1 MYTHRTLL
9 KYLVGASLLTA
20 PVILTNTQTVYAND
34 LGYTVIQATPETSFK
49 MAIEG
54 EYFPV
59 NVQEMLNYINQERKE
74 ATNNG
79 YFGYKKEQYNPLK
92 WNTQLEELARARAI
106 EASLYPIHSRTSG
119 ENPST
124 KTFGENLAWYNT
136 NTMDNIK
143 LLMSEKKYYLK
154 KRKTIFK
161 DMRKVPASEMEK
173 IGHYYAFVNPA
184 NKYVAAATFQMDIH
198 SGITPNIMV
207 DPDNPQADLTQK
219 KNYGVTAVSFA
230 SNNHYGTDETP
241 LAPIDGKEA
250 TYDVLISSAS
260 MMELRGIEVWWPQEE
275 LNTGNAYQIK
285 AKATTYYNDH
295 GAIAVGNAPIVEGNW
310 QSSNPN
316 VLSVDRNGVV
326 KALSD
331 GEATITFS
339 VKYAKNMTASKKF
352 TVKGGKVTEVTTPP
366 IAPTSEGVK
375 YGETIDRAVDLAPTQ
390 LVDRNE
396 SAVRVMVKL
405 RKKLDQ
411 LPELVAYKWNGLSL
425 SEDFKMEL
433 QKWQLNPEASKK
445 MEEVYRFAE
454 YINASF
460 ANINKQ
466 DQLSSEEQAALKKE
480 IVDIYANKVKN
491 INNPDYNALNE
502 EVRQVMKKAE
512 VQNFQKADAAELEKQ
527 RPELLA
533 NLEENS
539 ILNAEEKAAFKQ
551 KIEQATSTSEL
562 LSINEE
568 MQKAINQKISQDDWL
583 QKQATA
589 KQTLASLSHLTPQDR
604 QQLEKEI
611 DLAKDEATLQ
621 AILTRANELE
631 EKNKNQEAEFDRA
644 KQEAIAKIQAMIDLF
659 ATAKSQALEKIGQAR
674 TIDELHVVLDDTLQ
688 INEEHKKQ
696 RIEAMQNVQVLPYLS
711 EQSKQ
716 GYLEQIKNA
725 PSKEEMD
732 SVYTNASM
740 EYYQNFLKWN
750 AARSEIENLNELT
763 SAERNTFLN
772 EISRTQ
778 DVDQL
783 SEIVQ
788 RAKNLANERAN
799 TQQDLATAKQN
810 AKDSLAKLKAL
821 TDVQKTQYQN
831 QIDQA
836 TTKEAIAAIVKQA
849 QDDNAK
855 RLAEEEAAQAELAQ
869 AKEAA
874 KATITGL
881 ASLPEESKAEY
892 AGQIDKATSKEAIAE
907 IVKQAQDDNAKRLA
921 EEEAAQAELAQAKEA
936 AKATI
941 TGLASLPEASK
952 AEYAGQIDKAT
963 SKEAIAAIV
972 KQAQDDNASR
982 LAEEMAQAALA
993 QAKAAAKATIT
1004 GLASLPE
1011 ASKAEY
1017 AGQIDQAT
1025 TKEAIAAIVKQAQD
1039 DNTSRLAEEMAQA
1052 ELAKAKEAAK
1062 ATITGLASLPE
1073 ASKAEYAGQIDKA
1086 TSKEAVA
1093 AIVKQAQDANA
1104 ARLAEEEAAQAE
1116 LAQAK
1121 EAAKATITGL
1131 ASLPEASKAE
1141 YAGQIDKATSKEAVA
1156 AIVKQAQD
1164 ANAARLAEE
1173 EAAQAELA
1181 QAKEA
1186 AKATITGLASLP
1198 EASKAEYARQ
1208 IDQATTKEAIAAIV
1222 KQAQDDN
1229 AKRLSEEEASQAE
1242 LAKAKE
1248 AAKATITGLASLP
1261 EASKAEYAGQ
1271 IDQATS
1277 KEAIA
1282 AIVKQAQDD
1291 NAKRLAEEMA
1301 QAELSKAKE
1310 AAKAT
1315 VTGLASLP
1323 EASKAEYA
1331 GQIDQATSKEAIAAI
1346 VKKAQEEN
1354 ATRLAEEEAA
1364 QAELAKAKEAAQA
1377 TITGLASLPEA
1388 SKAEYAGQIDKAT
1401 SKEAIA
1407 AIVKQAQDDN
1417 ASRLAEEEAAQAELA
1432 KAKAAAKA
1440 TITGLASLPEASKA
1454 EYAGQIDQATSKEAV
1469 TAIVK
1474 QAQDANAARLAE
1486 EMAQAALAQA
1496 KAAAKATITGLAS
1509 LPEASK
1515 AGYAGQIDQ
1524 ATSKEAIAEIV
1535 KKAQDENAKRLA
1547 EEEAAQA
1554 ELAKA
1559 KAAAKATITG
1569 LASLPEASKAEYAG
1583 QIDQA
1588 TSKEAVTAI
1597 VKQAQDANA
1606 ARLAEEMAQ
1615 AALAQAKAAAK
1626 ATITGLAS
1634 LPEASKAGYAGQIDQ
1649 ATSKEAIAEIVK
1661 KAQDENA
1668 KRLAEE
1674 EAAQAELAKAKAA
1687 AKATITGLASLPEAS
1702 KAEYAG
1708 QLDKATTTEAIAAIV
1723 KQAQDDNED
1732 VKDYTADNTGA
1743 SGDGQHQ
1750 QGRIQTHTKNVG
1762 ATISKS
1768 PQNLPQTNENQDS
1781 EEDTEKEKVSTNE
1794 KQKANDSQD
1803 NKMSQSTTKE
1813 VMEEKKENKNTFV
1826 KIFSVLVAGLVSGWF
1841 FIMKKKSK
1849 K

>member
-9 KYLVGASLLTA
+9 KYLVGASLLTT

-59 NVQEMLNYINQERKE
+59 NVQEILNYINQERKE

-119 ENPST
+119 ENPSA

-143 LLMSEKKYYLK
+143 LLMSEKNYYLK
-154 KRKTIFK
+154 KRRTIFK
-161 DMRKVPASEMEK
+161 DMMKVPASEMEK

-198 SGITPNIMV
+198 SGITPNIMI
-207 DPDNPQADLTQK
+207 DPDNPQADLTQN

-230 SNNHYGTDETP
+230 SNNHYGADETP
-241 LAPIDGKEA
+241 LAPIDGKKA

-275 LNTGNAYQIK
+275 LTTGNAYQIK

-310 QSSNPN
+310 QSNNPN
-316 VLSVDRNGVV
+316 VLSVDRDGVV

-366 IAPTSEGVK
+366 IAPTSEGIK
-375 YGETIDRAVDLAPTQ
+375 YGEAIDRAVDLAPTQ

-411 LPELVAYKWNGLSL
+411 LPELVAYKWNGLLL

-433 QKWQLNPEASKK
+433 QKWQLDPEASKK

-491 INNPDYNALNE
+491 IDNPDYNALNE

-533 NLEENS
+533 NLEANS

-688 INEEHKKQ
+688 INEEHKNQ
-696 RIEAMQNVQVLPYLS
+696 RIEAMKNVQVLPYLS

-725 PSKEEMD
+725 PSKEEVD
-732 SVYTNASM
+732 SVVASASM
-740 EYYQNFLKWN
+740 EYIQNLSKWN

-783 SEIVQ
+783 AEIVQ
-788 RAKNLANERAN
+788 RAKNLASERAN
-799 TQQDLATAKQN
+799 TQKDLATAKQN
-810 AKDSLAKLKAL
+810 AKDSLAKLTAL

-836 TTKEAIAAIVKQA
+836 TSKEAIVEIVKQA
-849 QDDNAK
+849 QEENAK
-855 RLAEEEAAQAELAQ
+855 RLAEETAQAELA
-869 AKEAA
+869 K
-874 KATITGL
+874 
-881 ASLPEESKAEY
+881 
-892 AGQIDKATSKEAIAE
+892 
-907 IVKQAQDDNAKRLA
+907 
-921 EEEAAQAELAQAKEA
+921 
-936 AKATI
+936 
-941 TGLASLPEASK
+941 
-952 AEYAGQIDKAT
+952 
-963 SKEAIAAIV
+963 
-972 KQAQDDNASR
+972 
-982 LAEEMAQAALA
+982 
-993 QAKAAAKATIT
+993 AKAAAKAIVT

-1025 TKEAIAAIVKQAQD
+1025 SKEAITAIVKQAQEE
-1039 DNTSRLAEEMAQA
+1039 NAARLAEEEASQA
-1052 ELAKAKEAAK
+1052 ELAKAKAAAK
-1062 ATITGLASLPE
+1062 ATVAGLASLPE
-1073 ASKAEYAGQIDKA
+1073 ASKAEYAGQIDQA
-1086 TSKEAVA
+1086 TSKEAIA
-1093 AIVKQAQDANA
+1093 EIVKKAQDANA
-1104 ARLAEEEAAQAE
+1104 TRLAEEETAQAE
-1116 LAQAK
+1116 LVKAK
-1121 EAAKATITGL
+1121 VAAKATVAGL
-1131 ASLPEASKAE
+1131 ASLPETSKAE
-1141 YAGQIDKATSKEAVA
+1141 YAG
-1156 AIVKQAQD
+1156 
-1164 ANAARLAEE
+1164 
-1173 EAAQAELA
+1173 
-1181 QAKEA
+1181 
-1186 AKATITGLASLP
+1186 
-1198 EASKAEYARQ
+1198 Q
-1208 IDQATTKEAIAAIV
+1208 IDQATTKEAIGAIV

-1229 AKRLSEEEASQAE
+1229 AKRLAEEMAQAE

-1277 KEAIA
+1277 KEAIVE
-1282 AIVKQAQDD
+1282 IVKQAQDD
-1291 NAKRLAEEMA
+1291 
-1301 QAELSKAKE
+1301 
-1310 AAKAT
+1310 
-1315 VTGLASLP
+1315 
-1323 EASKAEYA
+1323 
-1331 GQIDQATSKEAIAAI
+1331 
-1346 VKKAQEEN
+1346 
-1354 ATRLAEEEAA
+1354 
-1364 QAELAKAKEAAQA
+1364 
-1377 TITGLASLPEA
+1377 
-1388 SKAEYAGQIDKAT
+1388 
-1401 SKEAIA
+1401 
-1407 AIVKQAQDDN
+1407 
-1417 ASRLAEEEAAQAELA
+1417 
-1432 KAKAAAKA
+1432 
-1440 TITGLASLPEASKA
+1440 
-1454 EYAGQIDQATSKEAV
+1454 
-1469 TAIVK
+1469 
-1474 QAQDANAARLAE
+1474 
-1486 EMAQAALAQA
+1486 
-1496 KAAAKATITGLAS
+1496 
-1509 LPEASK
+1509 
-1515 AGYAGQIDQ
+1515 
-1524 ATSKEAIAEIV
+1524 
-1535 KKAQDENAKRLA
+1535 NAKRLA

-1569 LASLPEASKAEYAG
+1569 LASLPEASKAEYA
-1583 QIDQA
+1583 A
-1588 TSKEAVTAI
+1588 
-1597 VKQAQDANA
+1597 
-1606 ARLAEEMAQ
+1606 
-1615 AALAQAKAAAK
+1615 
-1626 ATITGLAS
+1626 
-1634 LPEASKAGYAGQIDQ
+1634 QIDQ
-1649 ATSKEAIAEIVK
+1649 ATSKEAIAAIVK
-1661 KAQDENA
+1661 QAQDDNA

-1674 EAAQAELAKAKAA
+1674 AAQAELSKAKAA

-1708 QLDKATTTEAIAAIV
+1708 QIDQATSKEAIAEIVKQAQDDNAARLAEEEASQAELAQAKAAAKVTVTGLASLPETSKAEYAGQIGQATSKEAIAAIVKQAQEENAKRLAEEEASQAELAKAKAAAKETVTGLASLPETSKAEYAGQIDQATSKEAIVEIVKQAQEENAKRLAEETAQAELAKAKAAAKATITGLASLPETSKAEYAGQIDQATSKEAIVEIV

-1732 VKDYTADNTGA
+1732 VKDHTADNTGA

-1750 QGRIQTHTKNVG
+1750 QGRLQTHTKNVG
-1762 ATISKS
+1762 ATISN
-1768 PQNLPQTNENQDS
+1768 PLQNLPQTSENQDS
-1781 EEDTEKEKVSTNE
+1781 QEDTEKEKVSTSE

-1813 VMEEKKENKNTFV
+1813 VMEENKENKNTFV

>member
-59 NVQEMLNYINQERKE
+59 NVQEILNYINQERKV
-74 ATNNG
+74 ATDNG

-119 ENPST
+119 ENPSA

-154 KRKTIFK
+154 NRRTIFK
-161 DMRKVPASEMEK
+161 DMMKVSASEMEK

-275 LNTGNAYQIK
+275 LTTGNAYQIN

-310 QSSNPN
+310 QSNNPN
-316 VLSVDRNGVV
+316 VLSVDRDGVV

-375 YGETIDRAVDLAPTQ
+375 YGEAIDRAVELAPTQ

-396 SAVRVMVKL
+396 SALRVMVKL

-411 LPELVAYKWNGLSL
+411 LPELVAYKWNGLPL

-491 INNPDYNALNE
+491 IDNPDYNALNE

-539 ILNAEEKAAFKQ
+539 ILNAEEKATFKQ

-589 KQTLASLSHLTPQDR
+589 KQTLASLSHITPQDR

-631 EKNKNQEAEFDRA
+631 EKNKNQEAEFERA

-732 SVYTNASM
+732 SVVANASM
-740 EYYQNFLKWN
+740 EYYQNILKWN

-799 TQQDLATAKQN
+799 TQQDLATSKQN

-836 TTKEAIAAIVKQA
+836 TTKEAVAEIVKQA
-849 QDDNAK
+849 QDENAA
-855 RLAEEEAAQAELAQ
+855 RLAEEEAAQAELAK

-874 KATITGL
+874 KATIT
-881 ASLPEESKAEY
+881 
-892 AGQIDKATSKEAIAE
+892 D
-907 IVKQAQDDNAKRLA
+907 
-921 EEEAAQAELAQAKEA
+921 
-936 AKATI
+936 
-941 TGLASLPEASK
+941 
-952 AEYAGQIDKAT
+952 
-963 SKEAIAAIV
+963 
-972 KQAQDDNASR
+972 
-982 LAEEMAQAALA
+982 
-993 QAKAAAKATIT
+993 
-1004 GLASLPE
+1004 LASLPE

-1025 TKEAIAAIVKQAQD
+1025 TKEAV
-1039 DNTSRLAEEMAQA
+1039 
-1052 ELAKAKEAAK
+1052 
-1062 ATITGLASLPE
+1062 
-1073 ASKAEYAGQIDKA
+1073 
-1086 TSKEAVA
+1086 
-1093 AIVKQAQDANA
+1093 
-1104 ARLAEEEAAQAE
+1104 
-1116 LAQAK
+1116 
-1121 EAAKATITGL
+1121 
-1131 ASLPEASKAE
+1131 
-1141 YAGQIDKATSKEAVA
+1141 
-1156 AIVKQAQD
+1156 
-1164 ANAARLAEE
+1164 
-1173 EAAQAELA
+1173 
-1181 QAKEA
+1181 
-1186 AKATITGLASLP
+1186 
-1198 EASKAEYARQ
+1198 
-1208 IDQATTKEAIAAIV
+1208 
-1222 KQAQDDN
+1222 
-1229 AKRLSEEEASQAE
+1229 
-1242 LAKAKE
+1242 
-1248 AAKATITGLASLP
+1248 
-1261 EASKAEYAGQ
+1261 
-1271 IDQATS
+1271 
-1277 KEAIA
+1277 A

-1291 NAKRLAEEMA
+1291 NAKRLAEE
-1301 QAELSKAKE
+1301 
-1310 AAKAT
+1310 
-1315 VTGLASLP
+1315 AS
-1323 EASKAEYA
+1323 
-1331 GQIDQATSKEAIAAI
+1331 
-1346 VKKAQEEN
+1346 
-1354 ATRLAEEEAA
+1354 
-1364 QAELAKAKEAAQA
+1364 
-1377 TITGLASLPEA
+1377 
-1388 SKAEYAGQIDKAT
+1388 
-1401 SKEAIA
+1401 
-1407 AIVKQAQDDN
+1407 
-1417 ASRLAEEEAAQAELA
+1417 QAELA

-1454 EYAGQIDQATSKEAV
+1454 EYTGQIDQE
-1469 TAIVK
+1469 
-1474 QAQDANAARLAE
+1474 
-1486 EMAQAALAQA
+1486 
-1496 KAAAKATITGLAS
+1496 
-1509 LPEASK
+1509 
-1515 AGYAGQIDQ
+1515 
-1524 ATSKEAIAEIV
+1524 TSKEAIA
-1535 KKAQDENAKRLA
+1535 
-1547 EEEAAQA
+1547 
-1554 ELAKA
+1554 
-1559 KAAAKATITG
+1559 
-1569 LASLPEASKAEYAG
+1569 
-1583 QIDQA
+1583 
-1588 TSKEAVTAI
+1588 AI
-1597 VKQAQDANA
+1597 V
-1606 ARLAEEMAQ
+1606 
-1615 AALAQAKAAAK
+1615 
-1626 ATITGLAS
+1626 
-1634 LPEASKAGYAGQIDQ
+1634 
-1649 ATSKEAIAEIVK
+1649 
-1661 KAQDENA
+1661 
-1668 KRLAEE
+1668 
-1674 EAAQAELAKAKAA
+1674 
-1687 AKATITGLASLPEAS
+1687 
-1702 KAEYAG
+1702 
-1708 QLDKATTTEAIAAIV
+1708 
-1723 KQAQDDNED
+1723 
-1732 VKDYTADNTGA
+1732 
-1743 SGDGQHQ
+1743 
-1750 QGRIQTHTKNVG
+1750 
-1762 ATISKS
+1762 
-1768 PQNLPQTNENQDS
+1768 
-1781 EEDTEKEKVSTNE
+1781 
-1794 KQKANDSQD
+1794 
-1803 NKMSQSTTKE
+1803 
-1813 VMEEKKENKNTFV
+1813 
-1826 KIFSVLVAGLVSGWF
+1826 
-1841 FIMKKKSK
+1841 
-1849 K
+1849 

>member
-9 KYLVGASLLTA
+9 KYLVGASLLTT

-59 NVQEMLNYINQERKE
+59 NVQEILNYINQERKV
-74 ATNNG
+74 ATDNG

-119 ENPST
+119 ENPSA

-143 LLMSEKKYYLK
+143 LLMSEKNYYLK
-154 KRKTIFK
+154 NRKTIFK
-161 DMRKVPASEMEK
+161 DMMKVPASEMEK
-173 IGHYYAFVNPA
+173 IGHYYAFLNPA

-230 SNNHYGTDETP
+230 TNNHYGTNETP
-241 LAPIDGKEA
+241 LKPIDGKEA
-250 TYDVLISSAS
+250 IHDVLISSAS

-275 LNTGNAYQIK
+275 LTTGNAYQIK

-316 VLSVDRNGVV
+316 VLSVDRDGVV

-375 YGETIDRAVDLAPTQ
+375 YGEVIDRAVDLAPTQ

-396 SAVRVMVKL
+396 SALRVMVKL

-411 LPELVAYKWNGLSL
+411 LPELVAYKWNGLPL
-425 SEDFKMEL
+425 SDDFKMEL
-433 QKWQLNPEASKK
+433 QKWQSGSEASKK

-480 IVDIYANKVKN
+480 IVDIYVNKVKN
-491 INNPDYNALNE
+491 IADPDYNALNE

-539 ILNAEEKAAFKQ
+539 ILNAEEKAAFRQ

-732 SVYTNASM
+732 SVVANASM
-740 EYYQNFLKWN
+740 EHYQNILKWN

-810 AKDSLAKLKAL
+810 AKDALAKLTAL

-836 TTKEAIAAIVKQA
+836 TSKEAIVEIVKKA
-849 QDDNAK
+849 QDDNAA
-855 RLAEEEAAQAELAQ
+855 RLAEEEAAQAELAK
-869 AKEAA
+869 AKAAA

-881 ASLPEESKAEY
+881 ASLP
-892 AGQIDKATSKEAIAE
+892 D
-907 IVKQAQDDNAKRLA
+907 
-921 EEEAAQAELAQAKEA
+921 
-936 AKATI
+936 
-941 TGLASLPEASK
+941 ASK
-952 AEYAGQIDKAT
+952 AEYAGQLDKAT

-972 KQAQDDNASR
+972 KQAQDENAKR
-982 LAEEMAQAALA
+982 LAEE
-993 QAKAAAKATIT
+993 
-1004 GLASLPE
+1004 E
-1011 ASKAEY
+1011 A
-1017 AGQIDQAT
+1017 
-1025 TKEAIAAIVKQAQD
+1025 
-1039 DNTSRLAEEMAQA
+1039 AQA

-1073 ASKAEYAGQIDKA
+1073 ASKAEYAGQIDQA
-1086 TSKEAVA
+1086 TSKETIT
-1093 AIVKQAQDANA
+1093 AIVKQAQEENA
-1104 ARLAEEEAAQAE
+1104 ARLAEEEASQAE
-1116 LAQAK
+1116 LAKAK
-1121 EAAKATITGL
+1121 AAAKATVAGL

-1141 YAGQIDKATSKEAVA
+1141 YAGQIDQATSKEAIA
-1156 AIVKQAQD
+1156 EIVKKAQD
-1164 ANAARLAEE
+1164 ANATRLAEE
-1173 EAAQAELA
+1173 ETAQAELVK
-1181 QAKEA
+1181 AKVA
-1186 AKATITGLASLP
+1186 AKATVAGLASLP
-1198 EASKAEYARQ
+1198 ETSKAEYAGQ
-1208 IDQATTKEAIAAIV
+1208 IDQATTKEAIGAIV

-1229 AKRLSEEEASQAE
+1229 AKRLAEEMAQAE

-1277 KEAIA
+1277 KEAIVE
-1282 AIVKQAQDD
+1282 IVKQAQDD
-1291 NAKRLAEEMA
+1291 
-1301 QAELSKAKE
+1301 
-1310 AAKAT
+1310 
-1315 VTGLASLP
+1315 
-1323 EASKAEYA
+1323 
-1331 GQIDQATSKEAIAAI
+1331 
-1346 VKKAQEEN
+1346 
-1354 ATRLAEEEAA
+1354 
-1364 QAELAKAKEAAQA
+1364 
-1377 TITGLASLPEA
+1377 
-1388 SKAEYAGQIDKAT
+1388 
-1401 SKEAIA
+1401 
-1407 AIVKQAQDDN
+1407 
-1417 ASRLAEEEAAQAELA
+1417 
-1432 KAKAAAKA
+1432 
-1440 TITGLASLPEASKA
+1440 
-1454 EYAGQIDQATSKEAV
+1454 
-1469 TAIVK
+1469 
-1474 QAQDANAARLAE
+1474 
-1486 EMAQAALAQA
+1486 
-1496 KAAAKATITGLAS
+1496 
-1509 LPEASK
+1509 
-1515 AGYAGQIDQ
+1515 
-1524 ATSKEAIAEIV
+1524 
-1535 KKAQDENAKRLA
+1535 NAKRLA

-1569 LASLPEASKAEYAG
+1569 LASLPEASKAEYA
-1583 QIDQA
+1583 A
-1588 TSKEAVTAI
+1588 
-1597 VKQAQDANA
+1597 
-1606 ARLAEEMAQ
+1606 
-1615 AALAQAKAAAK
+1615 
-1626 ATITGLAS
+1626 
-1634 LPEASKAGYAGQIDQ
+1634 QIDQ
-1649 ATSKEAIAEIVK
+1649 ATSKEAIAAIVK
-1661 KAQDENA
+1661 QAQDDNA

-1674 EAAQAELAKAKAA
+1674 AAQAELSKAKAA

-1708 QLDKATTTEAIAAIV
+1708 QIDQATSKEAIAEIVKQAQDDNAARLAEEEASQAELAQAKAAAKVTVTGLASLPETSKAEYAGQIGQATSKEAIAAIVKQAQEENAKRLAEEEASQAELAKAKAAAKETVTGLASLPETSKAEYAGQIDQATSKEAIVEIVKQAQEENAKRLAEETAQAELAKAKAAAKATITGLASLPETSKAEYAGQIDQATSKEAIVEIV

-1732 VKDYTADNTGA
+1732 VKDHTADNTGA

-1750 QGRIQTHTKNVG
+1750 QGRLQTHTKNVG
-1762 ATISKS
+1762 ATISN
-1768 PQNLPQTNENQDS
+1768 PLQNLPQTSENQDS
-1781 EEDTEKEKVSTNE
+1781 QEDTEKEKVSTSE

-1813 VMEEKKENKNTFV
+1813 VMEENKENKNTFV

>member
-9 KYLVGASLLTA
+9 KYLVGASLLTT

-59 NVQEMLNYINQERKE
+59 NVQEILNYINQERKE

-119 ENPST
+119 ENPSA

-143 LLMSEKKYYLK
+143 LLMSEKNYYLK
-154 KRKTIFK
+154 NRKTIFK
-161 DMRKVPASEMEK
+161 DMMKVPASEMEK
-173 IGHYYAFVNPA
+173 IGHYYAFLNPA

-230 SNNHYGTDETP
+230 TNNHYGTNETP
-241 LAPIDGKEA
+241 LKPIDGKEA
-250 TYDVLISSAS
+250 IHDVLISSAS

-275 LNTGNAYQIK
+275 LTTGNAYQIK

-310 QSSNPN
+310 QSNNPN
-316 VLSVDRNGVV
+316 VLSVDRDGVV

-375 YGETIDRAVDLAPTQ
+375 YGEAIDRAVDLAPTQ

-396 SAVRVMVKL
+396 SALRVMVKL

-411 LPELVAYKWNGLSL
+411 LPELVAYKWNGLPL
-425 SEDFKMEL
+425 SDDFKMEL
-433 QKWQLNPEASKK
+433 QKWQSGSEASKK

-480 IVDIYANKVKN
+480 IVDIYVNKVKN
-491 INNPDYNALNE
+491 IADPDYNALNE

-539 ILNAEEKAAFKQ
+539 ILNAEEKAAFRQ

-732 SVYTNASM
+732 SVVANASM
-740 EYYQNFLKWN
+740 EYYQNILKWN

-810 AKDSLAKLKAL
+810 AKDSLDKLTAL

-836 TTKEAIAAIVKQA
+836 TTKETVAEIVKQA
-849 QDDNAK
+849 QEENAK
-855 RLAEEEAAQAELAQ
+855 RLAEKMAQEELAK
-869 AKEAA
+869 AKAAA

-881 ASLPEESKAEY
+881 ASLP
-892 AGQIDKATSKEAIAE
+892 D
-907 IVKQAQDDNAKRLA
+907 
-921 EEEAAQAELAQAKEA
+921 
-936 AKATI
+936 
-941 TGLASLPEASK
+941 ASK
-952 AEYAGQIDKAT
+952 AEYAGQLDKAT

-972 KQAQDDNASR
+972 KQAQDENA
-982 LAEEMAQAALA
+982 
-993 QAKAAAKATIT
+993 K
-1004 GLASLPE
+1004 
-1011 ASKAEY
+1011 
-1017 AGQIDQAT
+1017 
-1025 TKEAIAAIVKQAQD
+1025 
-1039 DNTSRLAEEMAQA
+1039 
-1052 ELAKAKEAAK
+1052 
-1062 ATITGLASLPE
+1062 
-1073 ASKAEYAGQIDKA
+1073 
-1086 TSKEAVA
+1086 
-1093 AIVKQAQDANA
+1093 
-1104 ARLAEEEAAQAE
+1104 RLAEEEAA
-1116 LAQAK
+1116 
-1121 EAAKATITGL
+1121 
-1131 ASLPEASKAE
+1131 
-1141 YAGQIDKATSKEAVA
+1141 
-1156 AIVKQAQD
+1156 
-1164 ANAARLAEE
+1164 
-1173 EAAQAELA
+1173 
-1181 QAKEA
+1181 
-1186 AKATITGLASLP
+1186 
-1198 EASKAEYARQ
+1198 
-1208 IDQATTKEAIAAIV
+1208 
-1222 KQAQDDN
+1222 
-1229 AKRLSEEEASQAE
+1229 QAE

-1277 KEAIA
+1277 KKAIVE
-1282 AIVKQAQDD
+1282 IVKQAQDA
-1291 NAKRLAEEMA
+1291 NAARLAEEM
-1301 QAELSKAKE
+1301 
-1310 AAKAT
+1310 
-1315 VTGLASLP
+1315 
-1323 EASKAEYA
+1323 
-1331 GQIDQATSKEAIAAI
+1331 
-1346 VKKAQEEN
+1346 
-1354 ATRLAEEEAA
+1354 
-1364 QAELAKAKEAAQA
+1364 
-1377 TITGLASLPEA
+1377 
-1388 SKAEYAGQIDKAT
+1388 
-1401 SKEAIA
+1401 
-1407 AIVKQAQDDN
+1407 
-1417 ASRLAEEEAAQAELA
+1417 AQAELA

-1454 EYAGQIDQATSKEAV
+1454 EYAGQIDQATSKEAIAEIVKKAQDANAKRLAEEMAQAELAKAKAAAKATITGLASLPEASKAEYAGQIDQATTKEAIVAIVKQAQEENAKRLAEEAAAQAELAKAKASAKATITGLASLPEASKAEYAGQIDQATSKEAIVEIVKQAQDENAKRLAEEAAAQAELAQAKEVAKATITGLASLSTESKASYVAQLDQATSKEAV

-1515 AGYAGQIDQ
+1515 ATYTSQIDQ

-1535 KKAQDENAKRLA
+1535 KQAQDDNAKRLA
-1547 EEEAAQA
+1547 EEEASQA
-1554 ELAKA
+1554 ELA
-1559 KAAAKATITG
+1559 
-1569 LASLPEASKAEYAG
+1569 
-1583 QIDQA
+1583 Q
-1588 TSKEAVTAI
+1588 
-1597 VKQAQDANA
+1597 
-1606 ARLAEEMAQ
+1606 
-1615 AALAQAKAAAK
+1615 
-1626 ATITGLAS
+1626 
-1634 LPEASKAGYAGQIDQ
+1634 
-1649 ATSKEAIAEIVK
+1649 
-1661 KAQDENA
+1661 
-1668 KRLAEE
+1668 
-1674 EAAQAELAKAKAA
+1674 AKAA

-1708 QLDKATTTEAIAAIV
+1708 QLDQATSKEAIAAIVKQAQDDNAQRLAEEEASQAELAKAKAAAKATITGLASLPEASKVEYAGQLDKATSKEAIAAIV

-1750 QGRIQTHTKNVG
+1750 QGRLQTHTKNVG

-1768 PQNLPQTNENQDS
+1768 LQNLPQTNENQDS
-1781 EEDTEKEKVSTNE
+1781 EEDTEKEKVSTNK

-1803 NKMSQSTTKE
+1803 NKISQSTTKE

>member
-9 KYLVGASLLTA
+9 KYLVGASLLTT

-59 NVQEMLNYINQERKE
+59 NVQEILNYINQERKV
-74 ATNNG
+74 ATDNG

-119 ENPST
+119 ENPSA

-143 LLMSEKKYYLK
+143 LLMSEKNYYLK
-154 KRKTIFK
+154 NRKTIFK
-161 DMRKVPASEMEK
+161 DMMKVPASEMEK
-173 IGHYYAFVNPA
+173 IGHYYAFLNPA

-230 SNNHYGTDETP
+230 TNNHYGTNETP
-241 LAPIDGKEA
+241 LKPIDGKEA
-250 TYDVLISSAS
+250 IHDVLISSAS

-275 LNTGNAYQIK
+275 LTTGNAYQIK

-310 QSSNPN
+310 QSNNPN
-316 VLSVDRNGVV
+316 VLSVDRDGVV

-375 YGETIDRAVDLAPTQ
+375 YGEAIDRAVDLAPTQ

-396 SAVRVMVKL
+396 SALRVMVKL

-411 LPELVAYKWNGLSL
+411 LPELVAYKWNGLPL
-425 SEDFKMEL
+425 SDDFKMEL
-433 QKWQLNPEASKK
+433 QKWQSGSEASKK

-491 INNPDYNALNE
+491 IADPDYNALNE

-539 ILNAEEKAAFKQ
+539 ILNAEEKAAFRQ

-732 SVYTNASM
+732 SVVANASM
-740 EYYQNFLKWN
+740 EYYQNILKWN

-810 AKDSLAKLKAL
+810 AKDSLDKLTAL

-836 TTKEAIAAIVKQA
+836 TTKETVAEIVKQA
-849 QDDNAK
+849 QDENAK
-855 RLAEEEAAQAELAQ
+855 RLAEEEASQAELAQ
-869 AKEAA
+869 AKE
-874 KATITGL
+874 
-881 ASLPEESKAEY
+881 
-892 AGQIDKATSKEAIAE
+892 
-907 IVKQAQDDNAKRLA
+907 V
-921 EEEAAQAELAQAKEA
+921 
-936 AKATI
+936 
-941 TGLASLPEASK
+941 
-952 AEYAGQIDKAT
+952 
-963 SKEAIAAIV
+963 
-972 KQAQDDNASR
+972 
-982 LAEEMAQAALA
+982 
-993 QAKAAAKATIT
+993 AKATIT

-1025 TKEAIAAIVKQAQD
+1025 SKEAIAEIVKQAQD
-1039 DNTSRLAEEMAQA
+1039 DNAARLAEEEASQAELAQAKAAAKVTVTGLASLPETSKAEYAGQIGQATSKETITAIVKQAQEENAARLAEEEASQA
-1052 ELAKAKEAAK
+1052 ELAKAKAAAK
-1062 ATITGLASLPE
+1062 ATVAGLASLPE
-1073 ASKAEYAGQIDKA
+1073 ASKAEYAGQIDQA
-1086 TSKEAVA
+1086 TSKEAIA
-1093 AIVKQAQDANA
+1093 EIVKKAQDANA
-1104 ARLAEEEAAQAE
+1104 TRLAEEETAQAE
-1116 LAQAK
+1116 LVKAK
-1121 EAAKATITGL
+1121 VAAKATVAGL
-1131 ASLPEASKAE
+1131 ASLPETSKAE
-1141 YAGQIDKATSKEAVA
+1141 YAG
-1156 AIVKQAQD
+1156 
-1164 ANAARLAEE
+1164 
-1173 EAAQAELA
+1173 
-1181 QAKEA
+1181 
-1186 AKATITGLASLP
+1186 
-1198 EASKAEYARQ
+1198 Q
-1208 IDQATTKEAIAAIV
+1208 IDQATTKEAIGAIV

-1229 AKRLSEEEASQAE
+1229 AKRLAEEMAQAE

-1277 KEAIA
+1277 KEAIVE
-1282 AIVKQAQDD
+1282 IVKQAQDD
-1291 NAKRLAEEMA
+1291 NAK
-1301 QAELSKAKE
+1301 
-1310 AAKAT
+1310 
-1315 VTGLASLP
+1315 
-1323 EASKAEYA
+1323 
-1331 GQIDQATSKEAIAAI
+1331 
-1346 VKKAQEEN
+1346 
-1354 ATRLAEEEAA
+1354 
-1364 QAELAKAKEAAQA
+1364 
-1377 TITGLASLPEA
+1377 
-1388 SKAEYAGQIDKAT
+1388 
-1401 SKEAIA
+1401 
-1407 AIVKQAQDDN
+1407 
-1417 ASRLAEEEAAQAELA
+1417 RLAEEEAAQAELA

-1454 EYAGQIDQATSKEAV
+1454 EYAAQIDQATSKEAIAAIVKQAQDDNAKRLAEEAAQAELSKAKAAAKATITGLASLSTESKASYVAQLDQATSKEAV

-1515 AGYAGQIDQ
+1515 ATYTSQIDQ

-1535 KKAQDENAKRLA
+1535 KQAQDDNAKRLA
-1547 EEEAAQA
+1547 EEEASQA
-1554 ELAKA
+1554 ELA
-1559 KAAAKATITG
+1559 
-1569 LASLPEASKAEYAG
+1569 
-1583 QIDQA
+1583 Q
-1588 TSKEAVTAI
+1588 
-1597 VKQAQDANA
+1597 
-1606 ARLAEEMAQ
+1606 
-1615 AALAQAKAAAK
+1615 
-1626 ATITGLAS
+1626 
-1634 LPEASKAGYAGQIDQ
+1634 
-1649 ATSKEAIAEIVK
+1649 
-1661 KAQDENA
+1661 
-1668 KRLAEE
+1668 
-1674 EAAQAELAKAKAA
+1674 AKAA

-1708 QLDKATTTEAIAAIV
+1708 QLDQATSKEAIAAIVKQAQDDNAQRLAEEEASQAELAKAKAAAKATITGLASLPEASKVEYAGQLDKATSKEAIAAIV

-1750 QGRIQTHTKNVG
+1750 QGRLQTHTKNVG

-1768 PQNLPQTNENQDS
+1768 LQNLPQTNENQDS
-1781 EEDTEKEKVSTNE
+1781 EEDTEKEKVSTNK

-1803 NKMSQSTTKE
+1803 NKISQSTTKE

-1826 KIFSVLVAGLVSGWF
+1826 KIFSVLVAGLVSG
-1841 FIMKKKSK
+1841 
-1849 K
+1849 

>member
-9 KYLVGASLLTA
+9 KYLVGASLLTT

-59 NVQEMLNYINQERKE
+59 NVQEILKYINQERKE

-92 WNTQLEELARARAI
+92 WNKQLEELARARAI

-119 ENPST
+119 ENPSA

-143 LLMSEKKYYLK
+143 LLMSEKKYYIK
-154 KRKTIFK
+154 NRRTIFK
-161 DMRKVPASEMEK
+161 DMMKVPASEMEK

-198 SGITPNIMV
+198 SGITPNIVV

-230 SNNHYGTDETP
+230 TNNHYGTDETP
-241 LAPIDGKEA
+241 LKPIDGKEA
-250 TYDVLISSAS
+250 IYDVLISSAS

-275 LNTGNAYQIK
+275 LTTGNAYQIK
-285 AKATTYYNDH
+285 AKATTYYNDY

-310 QSSNPN
+310 QSNNPN
-316 VLSVDRNGVV
+316 VLSVDRDGVV

-375 YGETIDRAVDLAPTQ
+375 YGEAIDRAVELAPTQ

-411 LPELVAYKWNGLSL
+411 LPELVAYKWNGLPL
-425 SEDFKMEL
+425 SDDFKMEL

-491 INNPDYNALNE
+491 IDNPDYNALNE

-589 KQTLASLSHLTPQDR
+589 KQTLASLSHLTSQDR

-631 EKNKNQEAEFDRA
+631 EKNKNQEAEFERA

-732 SVYTNASM
+732 SVVANASM
-740 EYYQNFLKWN
+740 EYYQNILKWN

-836 TTKEAIAAIVKQA
+836 TSKEAVAAIVKQA
-849 QDDNAK
+849 QDENAK
-855 RLAEEEAAQAELAQ
+855 RLSEEASQAEL
-869 AKEAA
+869 
-874 KATITGL
+874 
-881 ASLPEESKAEY
+881 
-892 AGQIDKATSKEAIAE
+892 
-907 IVKQAQDDNAKRLA
+907 VK
-921 EEEAAQAELAQAKEA
+921 AKEA

-952 AEYAGQIDKAT
+952 AEYAGQIDQTTSKEAIVEIVKQALDDNAKRLAEEMAQAELAKAKSAAKATVTGLASLPEASKAEYAGQIDQAT
-963 SKEAIAAIV
+963 SKEAVTAIV
-972 KQAQDDNASR
+972 KQAQDDNASRLAEEASQAELAKAKEAAKATITGLASLSTENKASYAAQIDQATSKEAIVEIVKKAQDANAKR

-1017 AGQIDQAT
+1017 AGQ
-1025 TKEAIAAIVKQAQD
+1025 
-1039 DNTSRLAEEMAQA
+1039 L
-1052 ELAKAKEAAK
+1052 
-1062 ATITGLASLPE
+1062 
-1073 ASKAEYAGQIDKA
+1073 
-1086 TSKEAVA
+1086 
-1093 AIVKQAQDANA
+1093 
-1104 ARLAEEEAAQAE
+1104 
-1116 LAQAK
+1116 
-1121 EAAKATITGL
+1121 
-1131 ASLPEASKAE
+1131 
-1141 YAGQIDKATSKEAVA
+1141 
-1156 AIVKQAQD
+1156 
-1164 ANAARLAEE
+1164 
-1173 EAAQAELA
+1173 
-1181 QAKEA
+1181 
-1186 AKATITGLASLP
+1186 
-1198 EASKAEYARQ
+1198 
-1208 IDQATTKEAIAAIV
+1208 
-1222 KQAQDDN
+1222 
-1229 AKRLSEEEASQAE
+1229 
-1242 LAKAKE
+1242 
-1248 AAKATITGLASLP
+1248 
-1261 EASKAEYAGQ
+1261 
-1271 IDQATS
+1271 
-1277 KEAIA
+1277 
-1282 AIVKQAQDD
+1282 
-1291 NAKRLAEEMA
+1291 
-1301 QAELSKAKE
+1301 
-1310 AAKAT
+1310 
-1315 VTGLASLP
+1315 
-1323 EASKAEYA
+1323 
-1331 GQIDQATSKEAIAAI
+1331 
-1346 VKKAQEEN
+1346 
-1354 ATRLAEEEAA
+1354 
-1364 QAELAKAKEAAQA
+1364 
-1377 TITGLASLPEA
+1377 
-1388 SKAEYAGQIDKAT
+1388 DKAT

-1407 AIVKQAQDDN
+1407 AIVKQAQDEN
-1417 ASRLAEEEAAQAELA
+1417 AKRLAEEMAQAELA

-1454 EYAGQIDQATSKEAV
+1454 TYTSQIDQATTK
-1469 TAIVK
+1469 
-1474 QAQDANAARLAE
+1474 
-1486 EMAQAALAQA
+1486 
-1496 KAAAKATITGLAS
+1496 
-1509 LPEASK
+1509 
-1515 AGYAGQIDQ
+1515 
-1524 ATSKEAIAEIV
+1524 
-1535 KKAQDENAKRLA
+1535 
-1547 EEEAAQA
+1547 
-1554 ELAKA
+1554 
-1559 KAAAKATITG
+1559 
-1569 LASLPEASKAEYAG
+1569 
-1583 QIDQA
+1583 
-1588 TSKEAVTAI
+1588 
-1597 VKQAQDANA
+1597 
-1606 ARLAEEMAQ
+1606 
-1615 AALAQAKAAAK
+1615 
-1626 ATITGLAS
+1626 
-1634 LPEASKAGYAGQIDQ
+1634 
-1649 ATSKEAIAEIVK
+1649 
-1661 KAQDENA
+1661 
-1668 KRLAEE
+1668 
-1674 EAAQAELAKAKAA
+1674 
-1687 AKATITGLASLPEAS
+1687 
-1702 KAEYAG
+1702 
-1708 QLDKATTTEAIAAIV
+1708 EAIAAIV

-1750 QGRIQTHTKNVG
+1750 QGSLQTHTKNVG

-1768 PQNLPQTNENQDS
+1768 LKNLPQTNENQDS

>member
-9 KYLVGASLLTA
+9 KYLVGASLLTT

-59 NVQEMLNYINQERKE
+59 NVQEILNYINQERKE

-119 ENPST
+119 ENPSA

-143 LLMSEKKYYLK
+143 LLMSEKNYYLK
-154 KRKTIFK
+154 KRRTIFK
-161 DMRKVPASEMEK
+161 DMMKVPASEMEK

-198 SGITPNIMV
+198 SGITPNIMI
-207 DPDNPQADLTQK
+207 DPDNPQADLTQN

-230 SNNHYGTDETP
+230 SNNHYGADETP
-241 LAPIDGKEA
+241 LAPIDGKKA

-275 LNTGNAYQIK
+275 LTTGNAYQIK

-310 QSSNPN
+310 QSNNPN
-316 VLSVDRNGVV
+316 VLSVDRDGVV

-366 IAPTSEGVK
+366 IAPTSEGIK
-375 YGETIDRAVDLAPTQ
+375 YGEAIDRAVDLAPTQ

-411 LPELVAYKWNGLSL
+411 LPELVAYKWNGLLL

-433 QKWQLNPEASKK
+433 QKWQLDPEASKK

-491 INNPDYNALNE
+491 IDNPDYNALNE

-533 NLEENS
+533 NLEANS

-568 MQKAINQKISQDDWL
+568 VQKAINQKISQDDWL

-688 INEEHKKQ
+688 INEEHKNQ
-696 RIEAMQNVQVLPYLS
+696 RIEAMKNVQVLPYLS

-725 PSKEEMD
+725 PSKEEVD
-732 SVYTNASM
+732 SVVASASM
-740 EYYQNFLKWN
+740 EYIQNLSKWN

-783 SEIVQ
+783 AEIVQ
-788 RAKNLANERAN
+788 RAKNLASERAN
-799 TQQDLATAKQN
+799 TQKDLATAKQN
-810 AKDSLAKLKAL
+810 AKDSLAKLTAL

-836 TTKEAIAAIVKQA
+836 TSKEAIVEIVKQA
-849 QDDNAK
+849 QEENAK
-855 RLAEEEAAQAELAQ
+855 RLAEETAQAELA
-869 AKEAA
+869 K
-874 KATITGL
+874 
-881 ASLPEESKAEY
+881 
-892 AGQIDKATSKEAIAE
+892 
-907 IVKQAQDDNAKRLA
+907 
-921 EEEAAQAELAQAKEA
+921 
-936 AKATI
+936 
-941 TGLASLPEASK
+941 
-952 AEYAGQIDKAT
+952 
-963 SKEAIAAIV
+963 
-972 KQAQDDNASR
+972 
-982 LAEEMAQAALA
+982 
-993 QAKAAAKATIT
+993 AKAAAKAIVT

-1025 TKEAIAAIVKQAQD
+1025 SKEAITAIVKQAQEE
-1039 DNTSRLAEEMAQA
+1039 NAARLAEEEASQA
-1052 ELAKAKEAAK
+1052 ELAKAKAAAK
-1062 ATITGLASLPE
+1062 ATVAGLASLPE
-1073 ASKAEYAGQIDKA
+1073 ASKAEYAGQIDQA
-1086 TSKEAVA
+1086 TSKEAIA
-1093 AIVKQAQDANA
+1093 EIVKKAQDANA
-1104 ARLAEEEAAQAE
+1104 TRLAEEETAQAE
-1116 LAQAK
+1116 LVKAK
-1121 EAAKATITGL
+1121 VAAKATVAGL
-1131 ASLPEASKAE
+1131 ASLPETSKAE
-1141 YAGQIDKATSKEAVA
+1141 YAG
-1156 AIVKQAQD
+1156 
-1164 ANAARLAEE
+1164 
-1173 EAAQAELA
+1173 
-1181 QAKEA
+1181 
-1186 AKATITGLASLP
+1186 
-1198 EASKAEYARQ
+1198 Q
-1208 IDQATTKEAIAAIV
+1208 IDQATTKEAIGAIV

-1229 AKRLSEEEASQAE
+1229 AKRLAEEMAQAE

-1277 KEAIA
+1277 KEAIVE
-1282 AIVKQAQDD
+1282 IVKQAQDD
-1291 NAKRLAEEMA
+1291 
-1301 QAELSKAKE
+1301 
-1310 AAKAT
+1310 
-1315 VTGLASLP
+1315 
-1323 EASKAEYA
+1323 
-1331 GQIDQATSKEAIAAI
+1331 
-1346 VKKAQEEN
+1346 
-1354 ATRLAEEEAA
+1354 
-1364 QAELAKAKEAAQA
+1364 
-1377 TITGLASLPEA
+1377 
-1388 SKAEYAGQIDKAT
+1388 
-1401 SKEAIA
+1401 
-1407 AIVKQAQDDN
+1407 
-1417 ASRLAEEEAAQAELA
+1417 
-1432 KAKAAAKA
+1432 
-1440 TITGLASLPEASKA
+1440 
-1454 EYAGQIDQATSKEAV
+1454 
-1469 TAIVK
+1469 
-1474 QAQDANAARLAE
+1474 
-1486 EMAQAALAQA
+1486 
-1496 KAAAKATITGLAS
+1496 
-1509 LPEASK
+1509 
-1515 AGYAGQIDQ
+1515 
-1524 ATSKEAIAEIV
+1524 
-1535 KKAQDENAKRLA
+1535 NAKRLA

-1569 LASLPEASKAEYAG
+1569 LASLPEASKAEYA
-1583 QIDQA
+1583 A
-1588 TSKEAVTAI
+1588 
-1597 VKQAQDANA
+1597 
-1606 ARLAEEMAQ
+1606 
-1615 AALAQAKAAAK
+1615 
-1626 ATITGLAS
+1626 
-1634 LPEASKAGYAGQIDQ
+1634 QIDQ
-1649 ATSKEAIAEIVK
+1649 ATSKEAIAAIVK
-1661 KAQDENA
+1661 QAQDDNA
-1668 KRLAEE
+1668 KLLAE
-1674 EAAQAELAKAKAA
+1674 EAAQAELSKAKAA

-1708 QLDKATTTEAIAAIV
+1708 QIDQATSKEAIAEIVKQAQDDNAARLAEEEASQAELAQAKAAAKVTVTGLASLPETSKAEYAGQIGQATSKEAIAAIVKQAQEENAKRLAEEEASQAELSKAKAAAKETVTGLASLPETSKAEYAGQIDQATSKEAIVEIVKQAQEENAKRLAEETAQAELAKAKAAAKATITGLASLPETSKAEYAGQIDQATSKEAIVEIV

-1732 VKDYTADNTGA
+1732 VKDHTADNTGA

-1750 QGRIQTHTKNVG
+1750 QGRLQTHTKNVG
-1762 ATISKS
+1762 ATISN
-1768 PQNLPQTNENQDS
+1768 PLQNLPQTSENQDS
-1781 EEDTEKEKVSTNE
+1781 QEDTEKEKVSTSE

-1813 VMEEKKENKNTFV
+1813 VMEENKENKNTFV

>member
-1 MYTHRTLL
+1 MLYFGGKRMYTHRTLL
-9 KYLVGASLLTA
+9 KYLVGASLLTT

-59 NVQEMLNYINQERKE
+59 NVQEILKYINQERKE

-92 WNTQLEELARARAI
+92 WNKQLEELARARAI

-119 ENPST
+119 ENPSA

-143 LLMSEKKYYLK
+143 LLMSEKKYYIK
-154 KRKTIFK
+154 NRRTIFK
-161 DMRKVPASEMEK
+161 DMMKVPASEMEK

-198 SGITPNIMV
+198 SGITPNIVV

-230 SNNHYGTDETP
+230 TNNHYGTDETP
-241 LAPIDGKEA
+241 LKPIDGKEA
-250 TYDVLISSAS
+250 IYDVLISSAS

-275 LNTGNAYQIK
+275 LTTGNAYQIK

-310 QSSNPN
+310 QSNNPN
-316 VLSVDRNGVV
+316 VLSVDRDGVV

-375 YGETIDRAVDLAPTQ
+375 YGEAIDRAVELAPTQ

-411 LPELVAYKWNGLSL
+411 LPELVAYKWNGLPL
-425 SEDFKMEL
+425 SDDFKMEL

-491 INNPDYNALNE
+491 IDNPDYNALNE

-589 KQTLASLSHLTPQDR
+589 KQTLASLSHLTSQDR

-631 EKNKNQEAEFDRA
+631 EKNKNQEAEFERA

-732 SVYTNASM
+732 SVVANASM
-740 EYYQNFLKWN
+740 EYYQNILKWN

-810 AKDSLAKLKAL
+810 AKYSLAKLKAL

-836 TTKEAIAAIVKQA
+836 TSKEAVAAIVKQA
-849 QDDNAK
+849 QDENAK
-855 RLAEEEAAQAELAQ
+855 RLSEEASQAELVK
-869 AKEAA
+869 AKE
-874 KATITGL
+874 
-881 ASLPEESKAEY
+881 
-892 AGQIDKATSKEAIAE
+892 
-907 IVKQAQDDNAKRLA
+907 
-921 EEEAAQAELAQAKEA
+921 
-936 AKATI
+936 
-941 TGLASLPEASK
+941 
-952 AEYAGQIDKAT
+952 
-963 SKEAIAAIV
+963 
-972 KQAQDDNASR
+972 
-982 LAEEMAQAALA
+982 
-993 QAKAAAKATIT
+993 AAKATIT

-1025 TKEAIAAIVKQAQD
+1025 TKEAIAEIVKQAQA
-1039 DNTSRLAEEMAQA
+1039 DNASRLAEEMAQA
-1052 ELAKAKEAAK
+1052 ELAKAK
-1062 ATITGLASLPE
+1062 S
-1073 ASKAEYAGQIDKA
+1073 
-1086 TSKEAVA
+1086 
-1093 AIVKQAQDANA
+1093 
-1104 ARLAEEEAAQAE
+1104 
-1116 LAQAK
+1116 
-1121 EAAKATITGL
+1121 
-1131 ASLPEASKAE
+1131 
-1141 YAGQIDKATSKEAVA
+1141 
-1156 AIVKQAQD
+1156 
-1164 ANAARLAEE
+1164 
-1173 EAAQAELA
+1173 
-1181 QAKEA
+1181 
-1186 AKATITGLASLP
+1186 
-1198 EASKAEYARQ
+1198 
-1208 IDQATTKEAIAAIV
+1208 
-1222 KQAQDDN
+1222 
-1229 AKRLSEEEASQAE
+1229 
-1242 LAKAKE
+1242 
-1248 AAKATITGLASLP
+1248 
-1261 EASKAEYAGQ
+1261 
-1271 IDQATS
+1271 
-1277 KEAIA
+1277 
-1282 AIVKQAQDD
+1282 
-1291 NAKRLAEEMA
+1291 
-1301 QAELSKAKE
+1301 

-1315 VTGLASLP
+1315 V
-1323 EASKAEYA
+1323 
-1331 GQIDQATSKEAIAAI
+1331 
-1346 VKKAQEEN
+1346 
-1354 ATRLAEEEAA
+1354 
-1364 QAELAKAKEAAQA
+1364 
-1377 TITGLASLPEA
+1377 
-1388 SKAEYAGQIDKAT
+1388 
-1401 SKEAIA
+1401 
-1407 AIVKQAQDDN
+1407 
-1417 ASRLAEEEAAQAELA
+1417 
-1432 KAKAAAKA
+1432 
-1440 TITGLASLPEASKA
+1440 TGLASLPEASKA

-1474 QAQDANAARLAE
+1474 QAQDDNASRLAE
-1486 EMAQAALAQA
+1486 EMAQAELAKA
-1496 KAAAKATITGLAS
+1496 KAAAKATITGIASLPEASKAEYVAQLDQATSKEAVTAIVKQAQDDNASRLAEEASQAELAKAKEAAKATITGLASLSTENKASYAAQIDQATSKEAIVEIVKQAQEENASRLAEEEASQAELAKAKAAAKVTITGLAS

-1515 AGYAGQIDQ
+1515 TEYAAQIDQ
-1524 ATSKEAIAEIV
+1524 ATSKEAIAAIV
-1535 KKAQDENAKRLA
+1535 KQAQDANAARLAEEEAAQAKAAAKATVTGLASLPEASKAEYAAQIDQVTSKEAIAAIVKQAQDENAKRLA
-1547 EEEAAQA
+1547 EEMAQA

-1569 LASLPEASKAEYAG
+1569 LASLPEASKATYTS

-1588 TSKEAVTAI
+1588 TTK
-1597 VKQAQDANA
+1597 
-1606 ARLAEEMAQ
+1606 
-1615 AALAQAKAAAK
+1615 
-1626 ATITGLAS
+1626 
-1634 LPEASKAGYAGQIDQ
+1634 
-1649 ATSKEAIAEIVK
+1649 
-1661 KAQDENA
+1661 
-1668 KRLAEE
+1668 
-1674 EAAQAELAKAKAA
+1674 
-1687 AKATITGLASLPEAS
+1687 
-1702 KAEYAG
+1702 
-1708 QLDKATTTEAIAAIV
+1708 EAIAAIV

-1750 QGRIQTHTKNVG
+1750 QGSLQTHTKNVG

-1768 PQNLPQTNENQDS
+1768 LKNLPQTNENQDS